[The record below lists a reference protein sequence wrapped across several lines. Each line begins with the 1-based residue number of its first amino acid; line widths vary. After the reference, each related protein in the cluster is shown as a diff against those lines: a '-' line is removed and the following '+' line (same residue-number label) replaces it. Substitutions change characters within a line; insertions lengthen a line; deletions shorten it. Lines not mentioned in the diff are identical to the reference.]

1 MIKINL
7 LGKKHVAAG
16 AIPFGLD
23 EKLAKLG
30 VTPADLMEMRTGLL
44 RAAILIAGLYLANFV
59 PIYFHEKK
67 KAELD
72 IVVNDLTSQ
81 AGRLSTELASKKDI
95 RKQMDQL
102 NKEEVELQRQL
113 NAVSALQKDRS
124 LAFRTLDSMIVSL
137 PQKVWFNSL
146 EYRERAVTIKGGCWE
161 YFPIND
167 FVKSINESTQFTSV
181 NFKGIVS
188 ENPAQIVTGVPEAM
202 QKIKNFELEFKVKS
216 TGEAL

>member
-1 MIKINL
+1 MIKVNL
-7 LGKKHVAAG
+7 LGKKAAASG

-30 VTPADLMEMRTGLL
+30 VTPADLEEARPGLARL
-44 RAAILIAGLYLANFV
+44 GVLLAGIYLANAIPFH
-59 PIYFHEKK
+59 FHEQK

-72 IVVNDLTSQ
+72 ASLNELNIQSKK
-81 AGRLSTELASKKDI
+81 LSVELASKKDI

-124 LAFRTLDSMIVSL
+124 LAFRTLDNMIVSL
-137 PQKVWFNSL
+137 PQKVWFNGL
-146 EYRERAVTIKGGCWE
+146 DYKDRLVTVRGGCWE

-167 FVKSINESTQFTSV
+167 FVKAINESTQFTNV
-181 NFKGIVS
+181 NFKGIAS
-188 ENPAQIVTGVPEAM
+188 EAPQQIVPGVPEAM
-202 QKIKNFELEFKVKS
+202 QKIKNFELEFKVKG
-216 TGEAL
+216 TGDS